1 MPRQKPRV
9 VVLSGRPLF
18 ASFFDDAAER
28 RLSRSFRWT
37 RSAAK
42 ADTSRLRALLAEADA
57 LVTTWDSPRFGDEL
71 GALAPRLRLLAHCG
85 GEVKGRFARSL
96 FRRFVVTNAPGPMAP
111 YVAEL
116 AVTFLL
122 LAARRI
128 DEHRESLRGRSNR
141 AYERAHLHGCGQET
155 LIGRAVGL
163 VGFGRIGRGIARR
176 LRPFG
181 VRLLV
186 HDPYAAASAVRR
198 AGADSVT
205 LEALLPQAE
214 FLVLAAGLTD
224 ETRGMMGSRELAR
237 LPDGATLV
245 NVGRGG
251 LVDLGAL
258 TREVRRGRL
267 RCALDVTDPLEPLPL
282 GHPLR
287 RLPGAVLTPH
297 VGAGATA
304 VRRAMADIVLDTL
317 ERFFRGERVTNRV
330 TSAML
335 DFMT

>member
-1 MPRQKPRV
+1 MAGSKPRV
-9 VVLSGRPLF
+9 VVLSGPALF
-18 ASFFDDAAER
+18 ASFFDAEAER

-42 ADTSRLRALLAEADA
+42 GGRGLRALLADADA
-57 LVTTWDSPRFGDEL
+57 LVTTWDSPRFDDDL
-71 GALAPRLRLLAHCG
+71 ASLAPRLRLLAHCG
-85 GEVKGRFARSL
+85 GEVKGKFARPL
-96 FRRFVVTNAPGPMAP
+96 FSRFVVTNAPGPMAP

-116 AVTFLL
+116 AVTVLL
-122 LAARRI
+122 MAARRI
-128 DEHRESLRGRSNR
+128 DEHRASLRLRSNR

-155 LIGRAVGL
+155 LIGRTVGL
-163 VGFGRIGRGIARR
+163 IGFGRIGRATAER
-176 LRPFG
+176 LQPFG
-181 VRLLV
+181 ARLLV
-186 HDPYAAASAVRR
+186 HDPYAPVNAITRLGGRPA
-198 AGADSVT
+198 T
-205 LEALLPQAE
+205 LEAMLPQAE

-224 ETRGMMGSRELAR
+224 ETRGMIGARQLAR

-245 NVGRGG
+245 NVARGG
-251 LVDLGAL
+251 LVDLAAL

-297 VGAGATA
+297 VGAGALA

-317 ERFFRGERVTNRV
+317 ERFFRGKRVTNRV
-330 TSAML
+330 TPAML
-335 DFMT
+335 DLMT

>member
-1 MPRQKPRV
+1 MARLKPRV
-9 VVLSGRPLF
+9 VVLSGPALF
-18 ASFFDDAAER
+18 ASFFDAQAEQ

-37 RSAAK
+37 RSASK
-42 ADTSRLRALLAEADA
+42 AGTPALRKLLAEADA

-71 GALAPRLRLLAHCG
+71 PALAPRLRLLAHCG
-85 GEVKGRFARSL
+85 GEVKGKFARCL
-96 FRRFVVTNAPGPMAP
+96 FSRLVVTNAPGPMAP

-122 LAARRI
+122 MAARHI
-128 DEHRESLRGRSNR
+128 EEHRASLRRLSNR
-141 AYERAHLHGCGQET
+141 AYEDAHLHGCGQET
-155 LIGRAVGL
+155 LIGRTVGL
-163 VGFGRIGRGIARR
+163 VGFGRIGRGIAER

-181 VRLLV
+181 ARLLV
-186 HDPYAAASAVRR
+186 HDPYAPASAIARL
-198 AGADSVT
+198 AGRVVT
-205 LEALLPQAE
+205 LDALLPQAE

-224 ETRGMMGSRELAR
+224 ETRGMIGARQLAR

-251 LVDLGAL
+251 LLDLVAL

-297 VGAGATA
+297 VGAGALA

-317 ERFFRGERVTNRV
+317 ERFFRGKRVTNRV
-330 TSAML
+330 TPAML
-335 DFMT
+335 DLMT